1 MLTVKH
7 GFCVEIEKSAQIDT
21 KSIVSMRLLD
31 KTKY

>member
-1 MLTVKH
+1 MLTVKY

-21 KSIVSMRLLD
+21 KYVLGMCLVD